1 MRSHLNFRHAVSKV
15 VWQICELSCKENVI
29 IRRDLHHKHMFE
41 SLLLIS
47 WYHLLLNRLA
57 HWDDVN
63 EFWMM
68 IVFIMLEHIFQ
79 TWLNNIFRWSMTLD
93 WSTTYPKFD
102 LVTSRSWQYI
112 SCCWDACSNHSAI
125 SDFSYFYLFYPNR
138 PRWLTPSTILLKALK
153 VCFLHIK

>member
-1 MRSHLNFRHAVSKV
+1 MLIMRSHLNFRHAVSKV

-47 WYHLLLNRLA
+47 SWYHLLLSRLA
-57 HWDDVN
+57 HWDDSN

-102 LVTSRSWQYI
+102 LMTSRSWQYM
-112 SCCWDACSNHSAI
+112 SRCWDACSNHSAI
-125 SDFSYFYLFYPNR
+125 SDFSYFYLFYPLSFY
-138 PRWLTPSTILLKALK
+138 PFLS